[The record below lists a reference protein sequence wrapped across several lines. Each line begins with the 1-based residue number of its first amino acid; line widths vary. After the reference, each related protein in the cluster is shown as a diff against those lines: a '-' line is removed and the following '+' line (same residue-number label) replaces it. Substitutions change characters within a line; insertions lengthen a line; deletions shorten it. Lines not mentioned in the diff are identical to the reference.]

1 MQAHIM
7 SIDSAKELKL
17 AGSSD
22 DIDAKRADIGLT
34 MTAAI
39 PKLQMP
45 KEDTD
50 LQFEGTPVS
59 YTPKPFMMTMDNGAL
74 LVKAK
79 PKPAATHRKPAA
91 Q

>member
-1 MQAHIM
+1 VAQVM

-22 DIDAKRADIGLT
+22 DIDAKRADIALT

-45 KEDTD
+45 KEGAD
-50 LQFEGTPVS
+50 LDFEGTPVS
-59 YTPKPFMMTMDNGAL
+59 FVPKPFVMTMNEGAL
-74 LVKAK
+74 IVKAA
-79 PKPAATHRKPAA
+79 PKKTAPARKKPAA